1 MKKPSIYLKTFSLM
15 LSLGVVMSASAMA
28 IAAFKPSSPSPDQQ
42 TASESL
48 LARRFRPRFRARRVR
63 YSRRRSGGAS
73 RGPGVC
79 YGEEITVT
87 PVLPKI
93 NEQELSKKQEI
104 AVESTVS
111 PAPTFLISVDKTKAT
126 EAVFTLLNADD
137 TEVIYEQEVSLE
149 NNTPG
154 IITVSLPEPATEEEA
169 LVKENEE
176 YHWYFSVRCD
186 PTDLAG
192 DLIVE
197 GRINRIP
204 KEDALAQA
212 LADATEQEKPAV
224 YAEFGVWT
232 EAASSLAALLENNPN
247 NPEIQAN
254 WQALLESVNLEK
266 LIEKD
271 LVSRSGS
278 TVETNAEN

>member
-1 MKKPSIYLKTFSLM
+1 MKKPSVYFKTFSLM

-28 IAAFKPSSPSPDQQ
+28 FAAIKPSSPSPDQQ
-42 TASESL
+42 TLSESL
-48 LARRFRPRFRARRVR
+48 LARRFRRPRFRARGVR
-63 YSRRRSGGAS
+63 PSVRRSGGAS
-73 RGPGVC
+73 RGPGMC

-93 NEQELSKKQEI
+93 NESSKEGEI
-104 AVESTVS
+104 TVESTVS
-111 PAPTFLISVDKTKAT
+111 PAPKFLISVDKTKAT
-126 EAVFTLLNADD
+126 EAEFTLLNADD
-137 TEVIYEQEVSLE
+137 TEIIYEQEVSLE

-197 GRINRIP
+197 GRIKRIP
-204 KEDALAQA
+204 MADALAQE
-212 LADATEQEKPAV
+212 LADATELEKPAV
-224 YAEFGVWT
+224 FAEFGVWT

-247 NPEIQAN
+247 NPEIRAN

-271 LVSRSGS
+271 LVSHSGS